1 MSTAVN
7 FLQHRKNVESVPIF
21 LVEWRWM
28 SMLNEESAQSLKT
41 NEILVLINVL
51 KLLEQS
57 SDLDDAKKKIKEIIK
72 KREHE

>member
-1 MSTAVN
+1 
-7 FLQHRKNVESVPIF
+7 
-21 LVEWRWM
+21 
-28 SMLNEESAQSLKT
+28 MLNEESAQSLKT